1 MNNYIDSIK
10 SFVFQYG
17 VTVISAIL
25 VLLIGLKVIKTI
37 HKMVE
42 KTFQKRNVDTTLS
55 SFLLSFTDIALKLIL
70 FAIVIMQVGV
80 DSGAFIAVLG
90 SAGLAIGLALQG
102 SLSNFAGGILIMLL
116 KPFKVGD
123 YIEGNGES
131 GTVED
136 IHVFYTKLATPDNK
150 VIVVPNG
157 ALSNGNIVNY
167 SAKSTRRVDLTFGV
181 GYEQDIIKV
190 RRVLLDLINSHDK
203 ILKTPEPFVN
213 VSEHGDSAVNFTVRV
228 WCNTSDYWTV
238 YFDLME
244 QAKIRFDE
252 KNISIPFP
260 QIDVHLN
267 SDNN

>member
-1 MNNYIDSIK
+1 MDLYINTIK
-10 SFVFQYG
+10 SYFLQYG
-17 VTVISAIL
+17 LKLIGAIVI
-25 VLLIGLKVIKTI
+25 LLIGLKIIKTI

-42 KTFQKRNVDTTLS
+42 KTFEKRNVDTTLR
-55 SFLLSFTDIALKLIL
+55 SFLLSFTDIALKLLL
-70 FAIVIMQVGV
+70 FAIVLMQAGV
-80 DSGAFIAVLG
+80 QQGTFIAILG

-102 SLSNFAGGILIMLL
+102 GLSNFAGGILIMIL

-123 YIEGNGES
+123 YIEGNGQS

-150 VIVVPNG
+150 VIVIPNG

-213 VSEHGDSAVNFTVRV
+213 VSEHGDSAVNFVVRV
-228 WCNTSDYWTV
+228 WCNTSDYWNV

-252 KNISIPFP
+252 ENISIPFP

-267 SDNN
+267 SNDK